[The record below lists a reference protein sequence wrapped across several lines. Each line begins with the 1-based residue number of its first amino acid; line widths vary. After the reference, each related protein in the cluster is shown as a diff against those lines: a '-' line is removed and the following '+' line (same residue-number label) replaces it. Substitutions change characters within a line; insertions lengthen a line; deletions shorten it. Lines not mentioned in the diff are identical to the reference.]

1 MEKYIIEFN
10 VEETSLIDMHMVSR
24 LCEYDIY
31 DMRLSRYLA
40 EHDQMLLADFI
51 TSFDDEG
58 KPN

>member
-1 MEKYIIEFN
+1 
-10 VEETSLIDMHMVSR
+10 MHMVSR

-58 KPN
+58 KPITNKTVSAAFEIKRKNR